1 MSIFETP
8 KVSQSRDESGDTA
21 EFSESAVDGAGTAC
35 CKWKV
40 QARRLEIGDE
50 RKMR

>member
-8 KVSQSRDESGDTA
+8 KVSQSRDESEDTA
-21 EFSESAVDGAGTAC
+21 EFRESAVDGAGTAY

-40 QARRLEIGDE
+40 QVRRRGIGNE
-50 RKMR
+50 GKMR